1 MTNTATLTWAF
12 PTTNTDGSALALSAL
27 TGVDVYA
34 GVNKAQLNKLQT
46 VAGPFTTPTASVTV
60 DVTALG
66 FGTIYFA
73 VDVSDA
79 AGTSA
84 FSAIGSKTFP
94 APVPSAPTGFT
105 VA

>member
-1 MTNTATLTWAF
+1 MANTATITFPF
-12 PTTNTDGSALALSAL
+12 PTQNTDGSALALSAI
-27 TGVDVYA
+27 TSFDVYA
-34 GVNKAQLNKLQT
+34 GTNKAVLSKLQT
-46 VAGPFTTPTASVTV
+46 VAGPFSTPTESVTV
-60 DVTALG
+60 DATALG

-84 FSAIGSKTFP
+84 FSPIGSKTFA
-94 APVPSAPTGFT
+94 APVPMAPSNLT

>member
-1 MTNTATLTWAF
+1 
-12 PTTNTDGSALALSAL
+12 
-27 TGVDVYA
+27 
-34 GVNKAQLNKLQT
+34 
-46 VAGPFTTPTASVTV
+46 
-60 DVTALG
+60 VTALG
-66 FGTIYFA
+66 YGTVYFA

-79 AGTSA
+79 TGTSA